1 MDEVGKK
8 EKKKVNKI
16 YGLKL
21 QLIRLATIPLCVLGV
36 VIMVFTYYQAY
47 ETITAEIENN
57 LRNIAVSAI
66 YSYDGIYD
74 KDYEFVQEDGKK
86 YLLYNGS
93 SVEQNTEY
101 LDYLKA
107 DSGLDI
113 TLYYYDIA
121 LLTTITDKNGNRMSG
136 TVANKTIAQEV
147 IIDGHSMFYDNAC
160 IEDIEFY
167 AYYSPIVRDNG
178 ECVGMIF
185 VGKPTGEVKHNII
198 MNIAPV
204 LVITLIAML
213 LVSFVSVSEA
223 KKLASV
229 INKEKDFLGE
239 ISKGNLRATLDP
251 SILTRKDE
259 LGEMGQFTIM
269 VQKFIRDMIERDPL
283 TKLYTRRIGDAK
295 LRYTRQEYIESGVP
309 FCIAMADIDYFKK
322 FNDTYGHDCGDL
334 VLKSVADILI
344 NSLYGHGYA
353 VRWGGEEFIIVL
365 ENTTLDEGV
374 KLLNEIKDLVCK
386 SCVFYDELRLSITMT
401 FGITEGSED
410 SIHELLKEVDTLLYQ
425 GKENGRN
432 QIVVKKG

>member
-1 MDEVGKK
+1 MTSTACSSHLRISGWIFDSGKRVRNMNGVDKK

-74 KDYEFVQEDGKK
+74 KDYEFVQEDGRK

-223 KKLASV
+223 KKLDSV
-229 INKEKDFLGE
+229 INKEKDF
-239 ISKGNLRATLDP
+239 R
-251 SILTRKDE
+251 
-259 LGEMGQFTIM
+259 
-269 VQKFIRDMIERDPL
+269 
-283 TKLYTRRIGDAK
+283 
-295 LRYTRQEYIESGVP
+295 
-309 FCIAMADIDYFKK
+309 
-322 FNDTYGHDCGDL
+322 
-334 VLKSVADILI
+334 
-344 NSLYGHGYA
+344 
-353 VRWGGEEFIIVL
+353 
-365 ENTTLDEGV
+365 
-374 KLLNEIKDLVCK
+374 
-386 SCVFYDELRLSITMT
+386 
-401 FGITEGSED
+401 
-410 SIHELLKEVDTLLYQ
+410 
-425 GKENGRN
+425 
-432 QIVVKKG
+432 